1 MPTAQ
6 SVIPPLPGSELAAL
20 TAFIESRLGHRIPI
34 DAMAAALGMSES
46 CFSRRFRATTG
57 ETPHA
62 HLVRRRVE
70 AAAALIEQARGLPL
84 AEIASRC
91 GFADQ
96 AHLTRAFRKRFGTTP
111 AAYCRRSRSSGKLQ
125 D

>member
-1 MPTAQ
+1 MQTAQ
-6 SVIPPLPGSELAAL
+6 PVIPPLSATELAAFA
-20 TAFIESRLGHRIPI
+20 AFIDARLGHRISI
-34 DAMAAALGMSES
+34 DAMGSSLGMSGS
-46 CFSRRFRATTG
+46 CFSRRFRVTTG

-96 AHLTRAFRKRFGTTP
+96 AHLTRVFRKRFGTTP
-111 AAYCRRSRSSGKLQ
+111 AAYCRRSRGSGKLQ